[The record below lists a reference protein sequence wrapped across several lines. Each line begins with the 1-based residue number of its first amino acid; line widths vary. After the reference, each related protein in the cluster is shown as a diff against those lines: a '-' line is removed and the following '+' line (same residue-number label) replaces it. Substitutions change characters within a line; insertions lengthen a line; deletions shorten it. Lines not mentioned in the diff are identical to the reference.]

1 MNDQSLDARH
11 IAREQESR
19 ITAAATI
26 GLNAAKALL
35 NCQASMLRLWADN
48 VELAAHNYEKWIE
61 ALGASVEQQSRQHAA

>member
-35 NCQASMLRLWADN
+35 EPDDFTLVHSLSFGNSLRIRL
-48 VELAAHNYEKWIE
+48 E
-61 ALGASVEQQSRQHAA
+61 